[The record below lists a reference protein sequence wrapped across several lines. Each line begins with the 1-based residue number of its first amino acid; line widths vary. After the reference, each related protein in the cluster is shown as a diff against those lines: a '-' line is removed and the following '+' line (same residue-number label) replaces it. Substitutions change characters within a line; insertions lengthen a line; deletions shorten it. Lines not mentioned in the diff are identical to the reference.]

1 MNGNGAALHSRKH
14 GIEQITMNG
23 MLKSNVAHFLDRDKL
38 CMVKEKITRR
48 KTGAKNKNF

>member
-38 CMVKEKITRR
+38 CIVKEKNNWREIDDN
-48 KTGAKNKNF
+48 AA